1 MSEDVPRVY
10 RRGVDRLTLSVI
22 SCWDCEF
29 GFECAAERATR
40 CLKLNESACEFG
52 KNGVQSANGG
62 YTLNRPNPTEA
73 VDTRRHSGRFR
84 AVLLDG
90 GVSMRV
96 GISVLTPTEP
106 SVRQVAVRVDNF
118 SLSRAPH
125 WAFCFDVHAEM
136 SEFTR

>member
-10 RRGVDRLTLSVI
+10 RRGVDRLTLSII

-62 YTLNRPNPTEA
+62 FSLDTTKPPEA
-73 VDTRRHSGRFR
+73 VGARRHNR
-84 AVLLDG
+84 
-90 GVSMRV
+90 VSKRLV
-96 GISVLTPTEP
+96 
-106 SVRQVAVRVDNF
+106 
-118 SLSRAPH
+118 
-125 WAFCFDVHAEM
+125 
-136 SEFTR
+136 

>member
-10 RRGVDRLTLSVI
+10 RRGVDCLTLSVI

-62 YTLNRPNPTEA
+62 YALNRPNPTEA
-73 VDTRRHSGRFR
+73 VDTRRHNGIPNGLVRWRCIYESRYIGSDP
-84 AVLLDG
+84 DG
-90 GVSMRV
+90 AEC
-96 GISVLTPTEP
+96 PTGGG
-106 SVRQVAVRVDNF
+106 S
-118 SLSRAPH
+118 S
-125 WAFCFDVHAEM
+125 
-136 SEFTR
+136 